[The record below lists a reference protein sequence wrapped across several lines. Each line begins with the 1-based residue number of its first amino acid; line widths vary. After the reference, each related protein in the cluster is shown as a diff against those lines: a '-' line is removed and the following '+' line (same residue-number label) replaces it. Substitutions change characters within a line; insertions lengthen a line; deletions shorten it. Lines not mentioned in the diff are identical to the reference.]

1 MKLLLVAAFFLILAS
16 VSTLVSGGEGG
27 RLVQQSWFEASH
39 PLPAKRMS
47 ELGSVMRAYTERVFQ
62 LVPVRLRQKFGQKL
76 WDAIELMMLRLVTI
90 RYVAPTFVLS
100 AWIGLLEGFWS
111 RSNLKGL
118 VKIHSPMRFNLGLVG
133 LGASTAMTMLWVTA
147 PIAVPVFLVVF
158 CVFALAVLS
167 IRSLVVH
174 TPSQF

>member
-1 MKLLLVAAFFLILAS
+1 MKLLLVAVFFLILAS

-133 LGASTAMTMLWVTA
+133 LGTSTAMTMLWVAA
-147 PIAVPVFLVVF
+147 PIAVPAFLVVF

-174 TPSQF
+174 APSQF